1 MRTLRIALA
10 SLLLVAGCSTA
21 EPGEPRAAD
30 QPTTSTEQTDQP
42 DGPASSTEPPPT
54 SSAPRDRPEDID
66 MAGIDICKVV
76 AGLPRPEY
84 GLEDDR
90 PPLAGT
96 SVIFPGAKQ
105 CFANGI
111 PKNLSLTLIAVPDED
126 AREFVETANAEVT
139 DFEAE
144 GYPLSVLKPAQPENC
159 FGVLDV
165 HDGQL
170 LFISYGMG
178 NPRGE
183 PVTPQKR
190 LCDTVPA
197 IAASAISALG

>member
-1 MRTLRIALA
+1 MRNLRIALA
-10 SLLLVAGCSTA
+10 SLLFVAGCSAA
-21 EPGEPRAAD
+21 EPGEPKAAD
-30 QPTTSTEQTDQP
+30 QPPTSTDQP
-42 DGPASSTEPPPT
+42 DQPDEPTSSTEPPP
-54 SSAPRDRPEDID
+54 SSAPRDRPKDID
-66 MAGIDICKVV
+66 MAGVDICKVV
-76 AGLPRPEY
+76 AGLPRGEY
-84 GLEDDR
+84 GLETDR

-96 SVIFPGAKQ
+96 SGIFPGAKQ
-105 CFANGI
+105 CFANGLS
-111 PKNLSLTLIAVPDED
+111 KNLSLTLIAVPDRD

-190 LCDTVPA
+190 LCDTVPM
-197 IAASAISALG
+197 IAASAVSAVG